1 MILSDKKEDESHV
14 TTYNPYTFVLRNSY
28 TDKYFIL
35 SPNVDRFMHTL
46 PVLWGTYGSAARYV
60 RAVAE
65 RQQRGRSVLSTDD
78 NFSQEG
84 EEVRLV
90 EMHNDVI
97 ATSSRS
103 SIDVKSFL
111 KAEMSSWRSKQIIIS
126 LTWPL
131 LYQNVDR
138 IWSDLNP
145 QYLCSLHKWQ
155 NYYLSRKIKCA
166 ALKF

>member
-1 MILSDKKEDESHV
+1 MILSDKKEDESQV

-28 TDKYFIL
+28 TDKYVIL
-35 SPNVDRFMHTL
+35 SPNVDRFTHTL

-97 ATSSRS
+97 ATS
-103 SIDVKSFL
+103 
-111 KAEMSSWRSKQIIIS
+111 
-126 LTWPL
+126 
-131 LYQNVDR
+131 
-138 IWSDLNP
+138 
-145 QYLCSLHKWQ
+145 
-155 NYYLSRKIKCA
+155 
-166 ALKF
+166 

>member
-28 TDKYFIL
+28 TDKYVIL
-35 SPNVDRFMHTL
+35 SPNVDRFTHTL

-111 KAEMSSWRSKQIIIS
+111 KAEMCSWRSKQIHHFTDMTTS
-126 LTWPL
+126 LPKCR
-131 LYQNVDR
+131 Q
-138 IWSDLNP
+138 DLIRSEP
-145 QYLCSLHKWQ
+145 S
-155 NYYLSRKIKCA
+155 IPV
-166 ALKF
+166 